1 MTSVCEDPGRQER
14 WGGISHRRDGPVEGA
29 PTESLGIWSNQPW
42 EFHGNLRWFKP
53 EKWGWNSETR
63 DNQRKK
69 GDIQQWR
76 MELVVSKIARKE
88 WKWYATME
96 SFRNRDSS
104 LTKCGCFW
112 CLALW
117 MQWQTCWFYVIS
129 TYRLVQF
136 NEENKEVYW
145 ILTKLRLVDWD
156 VPLQIGVHLNRRENC
171 IDRCPMTFGQHVKLV
186 PGGAR
191 WLSKLSSKLLSSQTS
206 PYFVASP
213 KQHEIP
219 SPSKFKR
226 ISLFYICS
234 IPFRALLFFTLW
246 WTNIAMENH
255 HS

>member
-1 MTSVCEDPGRQER
+1 
-14 WGGISHRRDGPVEGA
+14 
-29 PTESLGIWSNQPW
+29 
-42 EFHGNLRWFKP
+42 
-53 EKWGWNSETR
+53 
-63 DNQRKK
+63 
-69 GDIQQWR
+69 

-88 WKWYATME
+88 GKWYATMK

-136 NEENKEVYW
+136 NEQNKEVYW

-191 WLSKLSSKLLSSQTS
+191 WLSKLSSNLLSSQTS
-206 PYFVASP
+206 PYFVGSP

-234 IPFRALLFFTLW
+234 IPFRALFF
-246 WTNIAMENH
+246 
-255 HS
+255 